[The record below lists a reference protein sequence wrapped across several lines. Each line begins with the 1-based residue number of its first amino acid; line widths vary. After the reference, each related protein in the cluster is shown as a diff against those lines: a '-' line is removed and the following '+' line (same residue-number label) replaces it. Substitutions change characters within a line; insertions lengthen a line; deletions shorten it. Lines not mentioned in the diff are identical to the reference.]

1 MLRLLLQVQWAAGM
15 LIENLSRFGL
25 KQQNCSCSYP
35 LWKACGSGAAW
46 EGRARV
52 NVLPSHGHQLAGDAV
67 GVLKDRE
74 PFLGCSAVSLC
85 RKSMD

>member
-15 LIENLSRFGL
+15 LIKNLSRFWV
-25 KQQNCSCSYP
+25 KKENCSCYYP
-35 LWKACGSGAAW
+35 LWKAGGSASVW

-52 NVLPSHGHQLAGDAV
+52 DVLPSHGHQLSGDAV

-74 PFLGCSAVSLC
+74 SFLGCSAVGLC